1 MIDNC
6 TSSSAPSPVQI
17 FHTNVTLVGGGIWG
31 GHGVWGGIIIF
42 IWGGIITLVWGG
54 ITILVLKRRK
64 LASVT
69 ASPHKAFMDMNEFFG
84 KLNFESL
91 FFLKLFQKI
100 WANNNIFSSLSQW
113 DLSKSG
119 SININLDV
127 YEVKVGKPWTDL
139 PGESICL

>member
-1 MIDNC
+1 MV
-6 TSSSAPSPVQI
+6 SGEV
-17 FHTNVTLVGGGIWG
+17 WG

-84 KLNFESL
+84 KLNFESNATY
-91 FFLKLFQKI
+91 FFLNFFKKFGQTT
-100 WANNNIFSSLSQW
+100 IFFCSLSQ
-113 DLSKSG
+113 
-119 SININLDV
+119 
-127 YEVKVGKPWTDL
+127 
-139 PGESICL
+139 

>member
-31 GHGVWGGIIIF
+31 GHGVWGGIII
-42 IWGGIITLVWGG
+42 LVWCG
-54 ITILVLKRRK
+54 ITILVLKRRE

-100 WANNNIFSSLSQW
+100 WANNNIFFF
-113 DLSKSG
+113 
-119 SININLDV
+119 SITV
-127 YEVKVGKPWTDL
+127 RFV
-139 PGESICL
+139 

>member
-31 GHGVWGGIIIF
+31 GHGVWGGIII
-42 IWGGIITLVWGG
+42 LVWCG
-54 ITILVLKRRK
+54 ITILVLKRRE

-84 KLNFESL
+84 KLNFESNATN
-91 FFLKLFQKI
+91 FFFYFFKKFGQTTI
-100 WANNNIFSSLSQW
+100 FFSSLSQW